1 MKRRTQGVLLVGS
14 LAVASVVVLAA
25 GLARGVDHQHCKIG
39 FLRISCTWS
48 STAVTR
54 GIPSTAVTTGIPSS
68 SFTAD
73 TTPSSSVTRRITR
86 SNRRYGSGYDDVT
99 SWAVT
104 SLCPQDYIPKR
115 LPCAVA
121 SVAAPAQAASDDLEV
136 ELSDSTGLPLP
147 KRRVLTTAKNSALIK
162 AVYVETPRDLAAVLG
177 FYRAELSKRGWTEND
192 GAVVEADRAVIV
204 FTTTDG
210 PAMLRLIHQDDRTIA
225 DLSLRKLADANADIL
240 RTIANLALRKL
251 AAANAGILPTPG
263 QVRLML
269 GNDTDEEAVITI
281 NERTITLAARAG
293 HNLTDAADA
302 KRKSPDSP
310 EIDLSPG
317 KYKVTLKVASSAAQN
332 RELEVA
338 ADEAWGLLVGPA
350 GVPLPVHLY

>member
-14 LAVASVVVLAA
+14 LAVASLVVLAA
-25 GLARGVDHQHCKIG
+25 GLARGADHRHCKIG
-39 FLRISCTWS
+39 FLWISCSWS

-54 GIPSTAVTTGIPSS
+54 GIPGIPSS

-73 TTPSSSVTRRITR
+73 TTPSGSVTRSIAR
-86 SNRRYGSGYDDVT
+86 SNRRYGSGYEDVT

-104 SLCPQDYIPKR
+104 SLCPQDYIAKR

-121 SVAAPAQAASDDLEV
+121 SVAAPAQAASDELEV
-136 ELSDSTGLPLP
+136 ELSDATGLPLP
-147 KRRVLTTAKNSALIK
+147 KRWVLTTAKNSALIK
-162 AVYVETPRDLAAVLG
+162 AVHVETPLDLAAVRG
-177 FYRAELSKRGWTEND
+177 FYRAELSRRGWTEND
-192 GAVVEADRAVIV
+192 GAVVEPDRAAIA

-210 PAMLRLIHQDDRTIA
+210 PALLRLVHQDDRTIA
-225 DLSLRKLADANADIL
+225 DLSLRKSAAADAGIL
-240 RTIANLALRKL
+240 RTIADLARRKL
-251 AAANAGILPTPG
+251 SGPDADILPASG
-263 QVRLML
+263 QARLML

-281 NERTITLAARAG
+281 NGQTITLAARAG
-293 HNLTDAADA
+293 TNLADAADA

-310 EIDLSPG
+310 EIDLPPG
-317 KYKVTLKVASSAAQN
+317 KYKVTLKLASSAAQN